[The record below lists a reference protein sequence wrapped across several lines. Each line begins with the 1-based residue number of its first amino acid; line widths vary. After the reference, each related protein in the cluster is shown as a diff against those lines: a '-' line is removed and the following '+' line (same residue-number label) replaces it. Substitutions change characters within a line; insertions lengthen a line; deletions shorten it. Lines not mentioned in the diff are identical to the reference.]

1 MTEAPSGRPMIH
13 AVKVSQVFERADGQE
28 VRAVSDLSVSIPAGQ
43 FVCVVGPPAA
53 ARAPSCR
60 WCRAA
65 IADRGWLEMDGRPI
79 AGPSPDRGVVFQKD
93 SVFPGCA
100 RSTM

>member
-43 FVCVVGPPAA
+43 FVCVVGPSGCGKSTKSTALSAA
-53 ARAPSCR
+53 
-60 WCRAA
+60 
-65 IADRGWLEMDGRPI
+65 
-79 AGPSPDRGVVFQKD
+79 
-93 SVFPGCA
+93 VFPGPSVG
-100 RSTM
+100 RSPSAT

>member
-43 FVCVVGPPAA
+43 FVCVVGPSGCGKSTFLQMVSGLRLPTEG
-53 ARAPSCR
+53 R
-60 WCRAA
+60 
-65 IADRGWLEMDGRPI
+65 LEMDGRPI
-79 AGPSPDRGVVFQKD
+79 AGPSPMSSPISG
-93 SVFPGCA
+93 SA
-100 RSTM
+100 S